1 MFQDLPKRRRCFLCF
16 QVEVG
21 RQPSVM
27 ARSWLLKLPRTDDK
41 DAHVLVYCQCKDE
54 QSDLD
59 LTLYA
64 TESEAPYK
72 AKGRRVDHEK
82 ATSAG

>member
-1 MFQDLPKRRRCFLCF
+1 
-16 QVEVG
+16 
-21 RQPSVM
+21 M
-27 ARSWLLKLPRTDDK
+27 ARSWVLKLPRSDGK
-41 DAHVLVYCQCKDE
+41 DAHVLVYCQCKDG

-72 AKGRRVDHEK
+72 AKGRQSDRRSIS
-82 ATSAG
+82 SAG